1 MLKWF
6 AAILLNFSVVS
17 DLFSQAETNIQHIY
31 PKTVGYMSFVLPLV
45 KINKD
50 ETTNDFE
57 NFEDN
62 FAIGFPVG
70 INILYSDKFGFSF
83 EITPTIKAGN
93 GTTKTSNFTFSPG
106 PMFRFSHGF
115 TIISRLAFETSG
127 RYGVTP
133 VFNKII
139 IRSKTINYFVSGS
152 LPVRFGNN
160 ELPSMGINFQFGL
173 IFN

>member
-1 MLKWF
+1 MRKGIT
-6 AAILLNFSVVS
+6 AILLNIILFSR
-17 DLFSQAETNIQHIY
+17 LFSQSDKNIPPVY

-45 KINKD
+45 KINKE

-57 NFEDN
+57 NIKNN

-83 EITPTIKAGN
+83 EISPTIKTGN
-93 GTTKTSNFTFSPG
+93 GTSKTSNITFSPG
-106 PMFRFSHGF
+106 PMFRLHHGY
-115 TIISRLAFETSG
+115 TIISRLSFETSG

-133 VFNKII
+133 VISKTV
-139 IRSKTINYFVSGS
+139 IRSRIMNYFVSGS

-160 ELPSMGINFQFGL
+160 ELPSLGINIQFG
-173 IFN
+173 IVFN